1 MCANLFLN
9 AIFWPFLYARLRFR
23 IRRFNE
29 EVIQG
34 GSLVLI
40 LTCFIVLFFC
50 FCFVLILFSCFFSF
64 FFFFFF
70 FFVFFFFFFFFEYIH
85 ERQLLLYCVNCQLSF
100 LSVSHGI

>member
-40 LTCFIVLFFC
+40 LTCFIVLFF
-50 FCFVLILFSCFFSF
+50 FVFVLF
-64 FFFFFF
+64 
-70 FFVFFFFFFFFEYIH
+70 
-85 ERQLLLYCVNCQLSF
+85 
-100 LSVSHGI
+100 